1 MSGEGSSGL
10 SKGPD
15 GDLVAA
21 LRAFADHSPRQ
32 SFVLFP
38 LGALAERAL
47 RGKLRD
53 LDLRF
58 VALLAAGYGL
68 YRWGG
73 LHREAN
79 RAGTPGFKRMPER
92 LLTDGPY
99 ALTRNPMYLGH
110 LTFLA
115 GLALVTRSPLAVAAF
130 LWQRARL
137 RGRVAEDESR
147 LATRFGDPYRR
158 YTESVPRWLPRLP

>member
-1 MSGEGSSGL
+1 MDEGSHR
-10 SKGPD
+10 
-15 GDLVAA
+15 DLVAA
-21 LRAFADHSPRQ
+21 FRAFVDHSPRQ

-38 LGALAERAL
+38 LGVLAERAL

-58 VALLAAGYGL
+58 VPLLAAGYGL

-99 ALTRNPMYLGH
+99 AFTRNPMYLGH
-110 LTFLA
+110 LPFLA
-115 GLALVTRSPLAVAAF
+115 GLALVTRSPAALAAL

-147 LATRFGDPYRR
+147 LATRFGDAYRR
-158 YTESVPRWLPRLP
+158 YTESVPRWLP

>member
-1 MSGEGSSGL
+1 MSEGSGGKL
-10 SKGPD
+10 
-15 GDLVAA
+15 AA
-21 LRAFADHSPRQ
+21 AFRAFADHSPRQ

-47 RGKLRD
+47 RGRLRR
-53 LDLRF
+53 LDPRF
-58 VALLAAGYGL
+58 VPLLAVGYGL

-73 LHREAN
+73 LHRAAN

-99 ALTRNPMYLGH
+99 AFTRNPMYLGH

-115 GLALVTRSPLAVAAF
+115 GLALVTRSPLALAAL

-137 RGRVAEDESR
+137 RDRVAEDESR
-147 LATRFGDPYRR
+147 LATRFGDAYRR
-158 YTESVPRWLPRLP
+158 YTEAVPRWLPRLP